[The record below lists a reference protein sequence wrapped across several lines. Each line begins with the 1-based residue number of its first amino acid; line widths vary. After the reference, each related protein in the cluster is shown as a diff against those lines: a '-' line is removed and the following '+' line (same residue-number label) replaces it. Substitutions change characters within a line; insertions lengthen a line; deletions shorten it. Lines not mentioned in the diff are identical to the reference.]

1 MTTQSPGPA
10 GLPTGT
16 VTFLFTDIEG
26 STRLVQD
33 LGDEYA
39 TVLDDHRRILAEAVE
54 RRDGTVFGSEGD
66 ALFVAFADARGAILA
81 AVDAQ
86 RALAVHGWP
95 GDRPLRVR
103 MGIHSGAAI
112 LTGGDYV
119 GLALHQVARIVSAG
133 HGGQILVSASSR
145 ALADGP
151 LADGLE
157 LRDLGEHRLKDLN
170 RPERL
175 FQVVGTGLGDAF
187 PRLRTLDARVN
198 NLPLQLT
205 TFVGRAE
212 LEVVR
217 GLVGTTRLLTLTGPG
232 GTGKTRLALQ
242 LAADLV
248 DDFPDG
254 VFFVAL
260 DSIQDPDLIAST
272 IVEAIGIDPGSG
284 DPLTRLIDHLRTRRA
299 LLVLDNFEQ
308 VVEGGDSV
316 SRLLA
321 QAPGVMVI
329 VTSRVLLRLYGEREF
344 PVPPLGLPVAGTIT
358 TVAQAMASE
367 AVRLFVER
375 AIASQPSFMLTDA
388 NAATVADIVLRLDGL
403 PLAIELAAARVRI
416 MSVEALA
423 GRVGDRLATLTG
435 GARDRPG
442 RQQTLRGAIDWSH
455 DLLDEPDRLLFRRF
469 AVFAGGA
476 CLSQA
481 EAVCGPAT
489 SLGREVLD
497 GLASLAEKS
506 LLRAIPAGGD
516 EPRFAMLPTIREYA
530 LERLAGSDEDDPIR
544 ARHAEAYAA
553 LVEAMSPQL
562 TGPGGAGSLDRLELD
577 HDNIRAALDWAVDRD
592 RAEVGLRILA
602 AIWRFWQIRG
612 HLHEAPVRAARIL
625 ALPAA
630 AEQPAMLR
638 ARAFGAAGSIAYWRG
653 IPSEMHGYYSA
664 ALEEAR
670 RSSDRATIA
679 QALYDFSFAPDPDA
693 RLDAPFQ
700 IGYETLGE
708 SLAIYRDLGDE
719 RGIANTNWAL
729 GVDAISRRD
738 LAAARAY
745 IDEALR
751 AYRIIGDPFG
761 TGWALHERALLLHGG
776 GEDGPAEESAR
787 EAVRLFV
794 EAGDVSAMVLLLL
807 DLAAIARST
816 GRLERALILGA
827 AATTL
832 RERTGTDLAL
842 IGNWV
847 EPDLVPPARPTGD
860 PTAERAWDRGVAMTV
875 DEAVA
880 FALGS
885 DGSAAGSGSAASAA
899 GSAAGSGS
907 PSRT

>member
-1 MTTQSPGPA
+1 VTTQSPGPA
-10 GLPTGT
+10 ALPTGT

-26 STRLVQD
+26 STRLVQE

-39 TVLDDHRRILAEAVE
+39 TVLADHRRILGQAVE
-54 RRDGTVFGSEGD
+54 GHRGTIFGSEGD

-81 AVDAQ
+81 AAVGQRSLAAQ
-86 RALAVHGWP
+86 GWP
-95 GDRPLRVR
+95 GGRPLRVR

-112 LTGGDYV
+112 LAGGDYV
-119 GLALHQVARIVSAG
+119 GLALHQVARIAAAG

-151 LADGLE
+151 LAGDLE

-175 FQVVGTGLGDAF
+175 FQVVGSGLEDAF

-212 LEVVR
+212 LETAR
-217 GLVGTTRLLTLTGPG
+217 RLVGTTRLLTLTGPG

-260 DSIQDPDLIAST
+260 DSIVDPDLVAPT
-272 IVEAIGIDPGSG
+272 VVEAVGIDPGSG
-284 DPLTRLIDHLRTRRA
+284 DPLARLIDHLKTRRT

-308 VVEGGDSV
+308 VVEGADTV

-321 QAPGVMVI
+321 ETPGVTVI
-329 VTSRVLLRLYGEREF
+329 VTSRVLLRLYGEQEF
-344 PVPPLGLPVAGTIT
+344 PVPPLGLPVAGTVRT
-358 TVAQAMASE
+358 AAQGMAIE

-375 AIASQPSFMLTDA
+375 AMASQPSFTLTDA

-416 MSVEALA
+416 LSVDALA
-423 GRVGDRLATLTG
+423 GRLDDRLATLTG

-469 AVFAGGA
+469 AAFAGGA

-481 EAVCGPAT
+481 EAVCGPAST
-489 SLGREVLD
+489 LGQEVLD

-506 LLRAIPAGGD
+506 LLRAVPAGAD

-530 LERLAGSDEDDPIR
+530 LERLDGSDEADAIR
-544 ARHAEAYAA
+544 SRHAEAYTA
-553 LVEAMSPQL
+553 LVERVSPEL
-562 TGPGGAGSLDRLELD
+562 TGRGGAGSLDRLELD
-577 HDNIRAALDWAVDRD
+577 HDNVRAALDWAVDRD
-592 RAEVGLRILA
+592 RADIGLRILA

-612 HLHEAPVRAARIL
+612 HLHEAPGWASRIL

-630 AEQPAMLR
+630 PEQPATLR
-638 ARAFGAAGSIAYWRG
+638 ARAIGAAGSIAYWRG
-653 IPSEMHGYYSA
+653 VPSEMHRLYNA

-670 RSSDRATIA
+670 RSGDRATIA
-679 QALYDFSFAPDPDA
+679 QALYDFSFAPRPDMTPDE
-693 RLDAPFQ
+693 RFQ
-700 IGYETLGE
+700 IGYETLAE

-729 GVDAISRRD
+729 GIDAISRRD
-738 LAAARAY
+738 LVAAGAY
-745 IDEALR
+745 VGEALR
-751 AYRIIGDPFG
+751 AYRAIGDPFG
-761 TGWALHERALLLHGG
+761 TGWALHEQALILHGV
-776 GEDGPAEESAR
+776 GEDGQAEENAL

-794 EAGDVSAMVLLLL
+794 ETGDVSAMVLLLL
-807 DLAAIARST
+807 DLASIARST
-816 GRLERALILGA
+816 DRAERALVLGA
-827 AATTL
+827 AAMTL

-847 EPDLVPPARPTGD
+847 ERDLMPPARPTGD
-860 PTAERAWDRGVAMTV
+860 PIAERAWDRGVAMTL
-875 DEAVA
+875 DEAIA

-885 DGSAAGSGSAASAA
+885 DASAEATAAGSTA
-899 GSAAGSGS
+899 GAEA
-907 PSRT
+907 